1 MANKVIGGLLSF
13 KVDGQVYQAIGSF
26 TYNQGLPLRAT
37 LIGATGVDGY
47 SQTPQPAFIEGEV
60 RDGSEIDL
68 QALVVA
74 EDVTCALELA
84 NGKTFV
90 LSAARFIG
98 EGTGNTAE
106 SNFAVRFE
114 SSQQGEFV

>member
-1 MANKVIGGLLSF
+1 MANKVIGGILSL
-13 KVDGQVYQAIGSF
+13 KIDGAVYSAIGSF

-37 LIGATGVDGY
+37 LTSATGVDGY
-47 SQTPQPAFIEGEV
+47 SQVPQAAFIEGEI

-68 QALVVA
+68 EALVNA
-74 EDVTCALELA
+74 EDVTAALELS

-90 LSAARFIG
+90 LSLARYIG

-106 SNFAVRFE
+106 SNFPVRFE
-114 SSQQGEFV
+114 SSQQGVFV